1 MFAERIAGTI
11 ECAEYRTPAKPA
23 VRAKSRAAD
32 WERQIARAFLYVHGR
47 AQTPEEAAE
56 LERLYEATLAEGPD
70 FTHYRD
76 KSEFKD
82 APELNLDRNAI
93 SKMMVT
99 FYTMTRNGW
108 AGKAKGKHRGLLS
121 RCAEDVFKA
130 LIYLAGKY
138 DRLFPSLK
146 GLAYLARCCPAS
158 VSTALDQLEAFGI
171 VTRHR
176 RLKRVMTPL
185 GFRVEQNTNAYEV
198 HPPKTALG
206 RLAEAVFGAK
216 KPVEYSDSNFL
227 GASVSQPSFLD
238 GNCRLEGPR
247 SEKGAAQS
255 AARGLSKVER

>member
-1 MFAERIAGTI
+1 L
-11 ECAEYRTPAKPA
+11 
-23 VRAKSRAAD
+23 
-32 WERQIARAFLYVHGR
+32 ARAFLYVHGR

-56 LERLYEATLAEGPD
+56 LERFYAATLAEGPD
-70 FTHYRD
+70 FTRTRS

-82 APELNLDRNAI
+82 APKLNLDRNAI
-93 SKMMVT
+93 SRMMVT
-99 FYTMTRNGW
+99 FYTLCRNGW
-108 AGKAKGKHRGLLS
+108 VAKDKGKHRGLLS

-130 LIYLAGKY
+130 LIYLAGKF

-185 GFRVEQNTNAYEV
+185 GFRVEQATNGYEV

-206 RLAEAVFGAK
+206 RLAEAVFGK
-216 KPVEYSDSNFL
+216 ERPMEYTDSNYSA
-227 GASVSQPSFLD
+227 ASAGSSLSLER
-238 GNCRLEGPR
+238 NCRFERSG
-247 SEKGAAQS
+247 SEKGAAED
-255 AARGLSKVER
+255 AAKGLPR

>member
-1 MFAERIAGTI
+1 MLQQIDFGFASTSEDV
-11 ECAEYRTPAKPA
+11 TPATKPTP
-23 VRAKSRAAD
+23 RAKGRAAD
-32 WERQIARAFLYVHGR
+32 WQRQLARAFLYVHGR

-56 LERLYEATLAEGPD
+56 LERFYAAALAEGPD
-70 FTHYRD
+70 FTRCRS

-82 APELNLDRNAI
+82 APKLNLDRNAI
-93 SKMMVT
+93 SRMMVT
-99 FYTMTRNGW
+99 FYTLCRNGW
-108 AGKAKGKHRGLLS
+108 VAKDKGKHRGLLS

-130 LIYLAGKY
+130 LIYLAGKF

-185 GFRVEQNTNAYEV
+185 GFKVEQNTNAYEV

-206 RLAEAVFGAK
+206 RLAEAVFGK
-216 KPVEYSDSNFL
+216 ERPMEYTHSNYSA
-227 GASVSQPSFLD
+227 ASAGSSLSLER
-238 GNCRLEGPR
+238 NCRSEGQQ
-247 SEKGAAQS
+247 GGL
-255 AARGLSKVER
+255 ARVGLQE